1 MKLFYRTKIL
11 ISGIFPMKNFKIDGY
26 TEKTGVYN
34 SELMIDINNPDYIF
48 YSAGH
53 LIHSLYSYKGQKENL
68 YEYFENEE
76 LFEYEIDDEISKDE
90 FQKVFLRYQL
100 DKVNLLQRKLRLLTG
115 LGITLPVFT
124 TLVYQ
129 NDKLFTKIG
138 YMNTET
144 TDLVVN
150 NYDDEMKTK
159 LVHRLCFY
167 ISDSTINDL
176 ENNNLRFKRALNFYV
191 NSFNTLDI
199 GVRFILLFS
208 SLESLFNIDL
218 ENKSISTVISKYAT
232 KILFLS
238 NKMSREAKKKI
249 INFYNLRSRYIHGD
263 DNFEISREDENELR
277 EIVRE
282 VLLIYWDIYIV
293 YKMTNPQEI
302 KDLLDRKNR
311 YSLNIQ
317 VQLFIKYIRTNPS
330 KFKELYN
337 NIKQNFLNE
346 NYNILSSKD
355 FDVL

>member
-26 TEKTGVYN
+26 TEKTGIHN

-191 NSFNTLDI
+191 NSFNSLDI

-208 SLESLFNIDL
+208 SLESLFNIDI
-218 ENKSISTVISKYAT
+218 ENISISTVISKYAT

-238 NKMSREAKKKI
+238 NKMSKEPKKKI

-263 DNFEISREDENELR
+263 DGFEISREDENELR

-282 VLLIYWDIYIV
+282 VLLIYWNISVV
-293 YKMTNPQEI
+293 YKITNPQEI
-302 KDLLDRKNR
+302 KKLLDRENR
-311 YSLNIQ
+311 DSLNIQ

>member
-26 TEKTGVYN
+26 IQKTGVYN
-34 SELMIDINNPDYIF
+34 ELMMDVNSPDYIF

-53 LIHSLYSYKGQKENL
+53 FIHSLYSYKGQKENL

-76 LFEYEIDDEISKDE
+76 LFEYEIDDGISKE
-90 FQKVFLRYQL
+90 KFQKDFLHYQIN
-100 DKVNLLQRKLRLLTG
+100 KINLLQKKLRLLTG
-115 LGITLPVFT
+115 LGISLPVFIT
-124 TLVYQ
+124 IIYKDNNLYTM
-129 NDKLFTKIG
+129 IG
-138 YMNTET
+138 HTSLET
-144 TDLVVN
+144 TNLMVN
-150 NYDDEMKTK
+150 NYDDDMKAK
-159 LVHRLCFY
+159 LAHRLCFY

-191 NSFNTLDI
+191 NSFNSLDI

-218 ENKSISTVISKYAT
+218 ENDIISTTISKYTT

-238 NKMSREAKKKI
+238 NKVSRDPKKKI

-263 DNFEISREDENELR
+263 DDFEISREDEKELR

-282 VLLIYWDIYIV
+282 VLLIYWNISVV
-293 YKMTNPQEI
+293 YKITNPQEI
-302 KDLLDRKNR
+302 KKLLDNIDRD
-311 YSLNIQ
+311 SLNIQ

-330 KFKELYN
+330 EFKKLYN
-337 NIKQNFLNE
+337 NVKQNFLNK
-346 NYNILSSKD
+346 NYNVLSSVD
-355 FDVL
+355 FDV